1 MSDSGGCR
9 SMQRCACMGEMEAKF
24 YKQPVMWE
32 RKHLSLKSWE
42 RSQFS
47 SSSFHADSYPVFL
60 S

>member
-1 MSDSGGCR
+1 
-9 SMQRCACMGEMEAKF
+9 MQRCACMGEMEAKF